1 MIVLISCCHSNH
13 CQIIQISVMLVWF
26 RITIFSQFAVWHCY
40 SCFKGAGKI
49 VFQFF
54 CLRSLFCSLRDCVSL
69 HSCST
74 HSFRKLGYCVS
85 VFFVLS
91 VCSMSWIQYYLK
103 RLKNIWLVIQ
113 MVFFNILFSLYK
125 NNLLKYNNCV
135 IKNVPPKGV

>member
-26 RITIFSQFAVWHCY
+26 CITIFHSLKYGTVILVLKELQKLYFN
-40 SCFKGAGKI
+40 
-49 VFQFF
+49 FF
-54 CLRSLFCSLRDCVSL
+54 CLRSLFCSLRDYVSL
-69 HSCST
+69 HSFST
-74 HSFRKLGYCVS
+74 HSFRRLGYCAS

-91 VCSMSWIQYYLK
+91 VCSMSWIRYCLK